1 MKNNANI
8 VIAILVLLVLVLGSV
23 VAYTFAVKPF
33 ISGYVT
39 KTYNQGAADALSIIL
54 GQVQQQGYVEIPL
67 GNGKSALNLRGF
79 YSTNNSCLKLFFVIK
94 MPLALLAD

>member
-39 KTYNQGAADALSIIL
+39 KTYNQEAADALSIIL

-67 GNGKSALNLRGF
+67 GNGKSLFLVPAQPQQ
-79 YSTNNSCLKLFFVIK
+79 STPASSENSS
-94 MPLALLAD
+94 